1 MSLLERESVM
11 EQTGGAAR
19 PDAAVTK
26 APRRSAGAGGGGP
39 EPLSKLG
46 EGAERWSGTDHL
58 RRRRRRS
65 HVFKWL
71 CASITFLAVAIL
83 AVLLYQICHD
93 GLKWLSWDF
102 LTNYPSRKPEEAGI
116 LSALVGTV
124 FILALTA
131 VFSIPIGVGAA
142 VYLEEFTK
150 KGRLATFIEINISNL
165 AGVPSI
171 VFGLLGLFVFVRLL
185 HLPQPV
191 DVEGPDGTMREVWQ
205 WLPLGRSVLAG
216 ALTMTLVV
224 LPVVIIAAREAIRA
238 VPDTIRQAAYGLGAT
253 QWQTVRHHV
262 LPASIPGILTGVILA
277 MSRAIGETAPLVV
290 TSAGAYV
297 AFLPTSNGLGRAV
310 FSEFTVLPVQVYNW
324 VSRPQAEFHELAAA
338 GILVLMATLLVMN
351 SAAIVLRQIYSRR
364 LHW

>member
-11 EQTGGAAR
+11 GKAEEATREDSAAPQSTR
-19 PDAAVTK
+19 P
-26 APRRSAGAGGGGP
+26 GEAGGRTQAGLHVSFGQ
-39 EPLSKLG
+39 S
-46 EGAERWSGTDHL
+46 AERWAGADHL

-65 HVFKWL
+65 EGFRWL
-71 CASITFLAVAIL
+71 CAGITFLAVAVL
-83 AVLLYQICHD
+83 AVLLFQICHD
-93 GLKWLSWDF
+93 GMKWISWDF

-124 FILALTA
+124 FILILTA
-131 VFSIPIGVGAA
+131 AFSIPIGVGAA
-142 VYLEEFTK
+142 IYLEEFTK

-171 VFGLLGLFVFVRLL
+171 VFGLLGLFVFVRLM

-191 DVEGPDGTMREVWQ
+191 DVEGPDGTIREVWQ
-205 WLPLGRSVLAG
+205 WLPLGRSILAG

-253 QWQTVRHHV
+253 KWQTVRHHV

-351 SAAIVLRQIYSRR
+351 SAAIVLRQYYSRR

>member
-1 MSLLERESVM
+1 MTLLQKESPMDGKATSTSGIGGQKPEIGPMSSGGRPEAKRPWGGVQSGHWPGLE
-11 EQTGGAAR
+11 
-19 PDAAVTK
+19 
-26 APRRSAGAGGGGP
+26 
-39 EPLSKLG
+39 
-46 EGAERWSGTDHL
+46 HL
-58 RRRRRRS
+58 RRRRLKSTMFR
-65 HVFKWL
+65 WA
-71 CASITFLAVAIL
+71 CAGVTFFAVATL
-83 AVLLYQICHD
+83 AVLLYQIAHD

-102 LTNYPSRKPEEAGI
+102 LNSFPSRKPEESGI
-116 LSALVGTV
+116 KSALVGSV
-124 FILALTA
+124 FILVLTA
-131 VFSIPIGVGAA
+131 AFSIPIGVGAA

-171 VFGLLGLFVFVRLL
+171 VFGLLGLFVFVRLM

-191 DVEGPDGTMREVWQ
+191 DVEGSDGTMREVWQ

-224 LPVVIIAAREAIRA
+224 LPVVIIAAREAIRS

-290 TSAGAYV
+290 TAAGAYV
-297 AFLPTSNGLGRAV
+297 AFLPTSNGWDRAV
-310 FSEFTVLPVQVYNW
+310 FSEFTVLPVQIFNW
-324 VSRPQAEFHELAAA
+324 ASRPQAEFHELAAA